1 MKNAKLALC
10 IAVAAVLWF
19 IMFSPW
25 TAPHINFWYMM
36 TASAAILITLS
47 VCFGDWK
54 GRNGKRFSLPFTLI
68 CAVAIAVAL
77 WVAFWIGDKLSQ
89 LMFDFA
95 RPQVDLIYSIKGSTS
110 KIYIALA
117 LLFIIG
123 PAEELFWRGC
133 IQEFMQQRL
142 GKNLGF
148 VVATLVYTLIHIWS
162 FNFMLIMAA
171 LVCGVCWGLLYRI
184 DRRLLPALIISHAL
198 WDTAAFVVFPF

>member
-47 VCFGDWK
+47 VCFGEWK
-54 GRNGKRFSLPFTLI
+54 GRNGKRFSLPFTLF

-123 PAEELFWRGC
+123 PAEELFWRGY

-148 VVATLVYTLIHIWS
+148 LVATLVYTLIHIWS

-184 DRRLLPALIISHAL
+184 DRRLLSALIISHAL

>member
-47 VCFGDWK
+47 VCFGEWK
-54 GRNGKRFSLPFTLI
+54 GRNGKRFSLPFTLF

-77 WVAFWIGDKLSQ
+77 WMAFWIGDKLSQ

>member
-77 WVAFWIGDKLSQ
+77 WMAFWIGDKLSQ

-123 PAEELFWRGC
+123 PAEELFWRGY

-162 FNFMLIMAA
+162 CNF
-171 LVCGVCWGLLYRI
+171 
-184 DRRLLPALIISHAL
+184 
-198 WDTAAFVVFPF
+198 

>member
-1 MKNAKLALC
+1 MKDAKLALC

-77 WVAFWIGDKLSQ
+77 WMAFWIGDKLSQ

-123 PAEELFWRGC
+123 PAEELFWRGY

>member
-47 VCFGDWK
+47 VCFGEWK
-54 GRNGKRFSLPFTLI
+54 GRNGKRFSLPFTLF

-77 WVAFWIGDKLSQ
+77 WMAFWIGDKLSQ

-123 PAEELFWRGC
+123 PAEELFWRGY